1 MNPFLEALVSQPFM
15 QNALLGGLLASVA
28 CGVAGSYV
36 VVRRIGYIAGG
47 IAHAV
52 LGGMGLAYFLGRSPV
67 GGAIIAALVAA
78 LIIGWVSI
86 RWKKQED
93 TTISALWAVGM
104 AVGVLLIARTPGY
117 NVDLM
122 SYLFG
127 NILMIPQSHL
137 NLIFWLDVGIVLLVL
152 LFFKQLLAVSFDE
165 EFARLRQVSVDFFSL
180 LLLCLVALTVVILIQ
195 VVGLILV
202 IALLALTGGH
212 RRSVC
217 ALPEPHDAGSHRA
230 GSLFHHRR
238 TGSFLPV
245 RSALRRHH
253 RASHRPGLPCI
264 VHWRLPLA
272 LVAGA
277 TRHGS
282 LNQTGPVLNA
292 TRRPSAERPPRFYP
306 RRYDSRHSRISHP
319 IQ

>member
-1 MNPFLEALVSQPFM
+1 MNTFLEAIVSQPFM

-52 LGGMGLAYFLGRSPV
+52 LGGMGLAYFLGRSPF
-67 GGAIIAALVAA
+67 GGAIITALVAA

-127 NILMIPQSHL
+127 NILMIPQNQL
-137 NLIFWLDVGIVLLVL
+137 ALIFCLDLGIVLLVI

-165 EFARLRQVSVDFFSL
+165 EFAELRQVSVNFFSL

-202 IALLALTGGH
+202 IALLALPAAIAGQYVHSLSRMMLVATLLGAFFTTGGLAVSYQYDLPSGATTVLLTGLAYLVSSLGGCLW
-212 RRSVC
+212 RRWQVR
-217 ALPEPHDAGSHRA
+217 RA
-230 GSLFHHRR
+230 
-238 TGSFLPV
+238 TGS
-245 RSALRRHH
+245 
-253 RASHRPGLPCI
+253 
-264 VHWRLPLA
+264 
-272 LVAGA
+272 
-277 TRHGS
+277 
-282 LNQTGPVLNA
+282 
-292 TRRPSAERPPRFYP
+292 
-306 RRYDSRHSRISHP
+306 
-319 IQ
+319 

>member
-1 MNPFLEALVSQPFM
+1 MLSTFLEALISQPFM
-15 QNALLGGLLASVA
+15 QHALIGGLLASIA

-67 GGAIIAALVAA
+67 GGAICAALVAA
-78 LIIGWVSI
+78 LIIGLVSI

-104 AVGVLLIARTPGY
+104 ALGVLLIARSPGY

-127 NILMIPQSHL
+127 NILMISREHL
-137 NLIFWLDVGIVLLVL
+137 WLIFWLDMGIVLLVI

-165 EFARLRQVSVDFFSL
+165 EFAELRQVSVNIFSL

-202 IALLALTGGH
+202 IALLALPAAIAGHYVQSLSRMMLIATLLGGLFITGGLAV
-212 RRSVC
+212 SYQYD
-217 ALPEPHDAGSHRA
+217 LPS
-230 GSLFHHRR
+230 
-238 TGSFLPV
+238 
-245 RSALRRHH
+245 
-253 RASHRPGLPCI
+253 
-264 VHWRLPLA
+264 
-272 LVAGA
+272 GA
-277 TRHGS
+277 TTV
-282 LNQTGPVLNA
+282 LLTGLAYLVSSVGISVW
-292 TRRPSAERPPRFYP
+292 RRWQLGRSGRK
-306 RRYDSRHSRISHP
+306 
-319 IQ
+319 